1 MNIALAKTFLEIVS
15 TGSFVRA
22 AERLHVTHSAIT
34 MRIKALEDLFGKPL
48 LIRSKSGVSLTA
60 EGAQFHRHAEALV
73 RAWQLMKREMSL
85 GPGLERELS
94 VGIDS
99 HIYDGFATGWITHLR
114 QQHPEIAVR
123 CENTDGERLMQMLF
137 QGWLDF
143 CLTTLVQSRDGI
155 KFTHLFDDPLVLVS
169 TENRGW
175 MDWDPQYIEMDWG
188 DAYRTYID
196 NNFDVGDKTPT
207 IYVSQFS
214 AGLELVQQL
223 GGSLWIPERLLHSG
237 RLPVELYPIAEVA
250 PIQRPIYLA
259 YSPEA
264 AGAKHNKLSLEE
276 FQASVMTVLEDATP
290 PRSMEVTKRP
300 YLAASAL

>member
-22 AERLHVTHSAIT
+22 AERLCVTHSAIT

-48 LIRSKSGVSLTA
+48 LIRSKTGVSLTA

-99 HIYDGFATGWITHLR
+99 HIYEGFATRWIAHMR
-114 QQHPEIAVR
+114 QDHAQIAVR
-123 CENTDGERLMQMLF
+123 CENTDGERLLQMLF

-143 CLTTLVQSRDGI
+143 CLTTQVQSRDGI
-155 KFTHLFDDPLVLVS
+155 KFTHMFDDPLVLVS

-175 MDWDPQYIEMDWG
+175 MDWDPQYVETDWG

-196 NNFDVGDKTPT
+196 NNFDVGGKTPT

-223 GGSLWIPERLLHSG
+223 GGSLWVPERLLHSG
-237 RLPVELYPIAEVA
+237 RLPVALYPIPEVA
-250 PIQRPIYLA
+250 PIQRPIYMA
-259 YSPEA
+259 YSLDA
-264 AGAKHNKLSLEE
+264 VNAKHNKLSVEE
-276 FQASVMTVLEDATP
+276 FQHSVLAVLDEKASAPSREP
-290 PRSMEVTKRP
+290 TKRP
-300 YLAASAL
+300 LLASAL